1 MAEQIY
7 TKGIIRSASDTK
19 KVFRASTQTLATC
32 YYDSYI
38 DRYCVEGYMTEWKTR
53 DVVSSEGWDFVD
65 GTQTLYNGTTAEN
78 IIIDN
83 DRDD

>member
-1 MAEQIY
+1 MAQI
-7 TKGIIRSASDTK
+7 KGIIRSAADTTTVLRESDGVT
-19 KVFRASTQTLATC
+19 ATC
-32 YYDSYI
+32 YHDSYT
-38 DRYCVEGYMTEWKTR
+38 DTYCVAGYMTEWVDRSAVT
-53 DVVSSEGWDFVD
+53 EAGWDFVD